1 MWLLEVILFLPF
13 FHYHSASIL
22 FFAILNNIHSYG
34 FYSLWFKLY
43 CLKKRNF
50 FKIASFVIQLK
61 QRRNLSA
68 FLLISFL
75 TLNLIIIHHSL
86 KSYICPMLFNIK
98 FLTCFHN
105 KNIAYLIRIDRGRN
119 SLKAF
124 PKTTKIVS
132 IYSAKSSYS
141 SK

>member
-1 MWLLEVILFLPF
+1 MASWGYFISSF
-13 FHYHSASIL
+13 FSLSFCFDSI
-22 FFAILNNIHSYG
+22 FCILNNIHSYG

-43 CLKKRNF
+43 FLKEQNF
-50 FKIASFVIQLK
+50 FEIASFVIQLK

-132 IYSAKSSYS
+132 IYSAKSSYI